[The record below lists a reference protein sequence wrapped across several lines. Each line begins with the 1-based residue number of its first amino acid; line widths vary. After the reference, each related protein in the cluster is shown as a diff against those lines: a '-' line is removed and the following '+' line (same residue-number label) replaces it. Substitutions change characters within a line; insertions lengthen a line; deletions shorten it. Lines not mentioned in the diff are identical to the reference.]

1 MPNPIPPSLASYLSA
16 CLAPNNAHGQTLLTS
31 TLNTPSPWLTLR
43 FVYAAIYGLGDD
55 SSLPSVASRRSV
67 GDLNSSDG
75 RPVLFLSLLRPLALW
90 TEIGKKLV

>member
-16 CLAPNNAHGQTLLTS
+16 CFAPNNAHGQTLLTS

-43 FVYAAIYGLGDD
+43 FIYAAIYGLGDD
-55 SSLPSVASRRSV
+55 SNPSFASRRSM
-67 GDLNSSDG
+67 GDLSSSDG
-75 RPVLFLSLLRPLALW
+75 RPVLFVSLLRPLALW